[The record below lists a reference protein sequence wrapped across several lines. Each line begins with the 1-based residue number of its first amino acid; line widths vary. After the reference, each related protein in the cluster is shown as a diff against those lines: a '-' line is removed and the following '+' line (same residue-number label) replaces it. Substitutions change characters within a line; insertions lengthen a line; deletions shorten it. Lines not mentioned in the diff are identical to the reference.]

1 MANKVIIRAIE
12 DAGLN
17 HKKSYTVPMLNPK
30 KIIEDFNN
38 SLINKQTVTP
48 VEVTEDT
55 KTDAVT
61 EDVEPTAEVM
71 VDDDS
76 TKASTDS
83 TSQKKSK
90 ANKQK
95 SK

>member
-1 MANKVIIRAIE
+1 MANKVVIRAIE

-48 VEVTEDT
+48 VEVIEDT
-55 KTDAVT
+55 KTDTVI
-61 EDVEPTAEVM
+61 EDVESTTEVI

-76 TKASTDS
+76 AKASADS
-83 TSQKKSK
+83 APQKKSK

>member
-17 HKKSYTVPMLNPK
+17 HKKSYTALMLNPK
-30 KIIEDFNN
+30 QIIQDFND
-38 SLINKQTVTP
+38 SLFIKQTVTP
-48 VEVTEDT
+48 VEVIEDT
-55 KTDAVT
+55 KTDVVA
-61 EDVEPTAEVM
+61 EDIEPTADV
-71 VDDDS
+71 VIDDDS
-76 TKASTDS
+76 TKASVDLTP
-83 TSQKKSK
+83 QKKSK

>member
-48 VEVTEDT
+48 VEVIEDT

-61 EDVEPTAEVM
+61 EDIEQTTEVM
-71 VDDDS
+71 IDDDS
-76 TKASTDS
+76 TKANVDS

>member
-48 VEVTEDT
+48 VEVIEDT
-55 KTDAVT
+55 KTDAVAEDIEQTT
-61 EDVEPTAEVM
+61 EVI
-71 VDDDS
+71 VDDDGA
-76 TKASTDS
+76 KANVDS